1 MNPINFV
8 TRPEMAN
15 YSSADIVLLSFLKS
29 IMYDYT
35 RTTDPMD
42 RALIV
47 TILSSLP
54 RVHKFETQEA
64 SNDANDAN
72 DATQSFFNAHGAA
85 TMQDM
90 MNGAYNPEILKER
103 LDKIVQS
110 FDKLSK
116 GY

>member
-15 YSSADIVLLSFLKS
+15 YSSADMVLLSCLKS
-29 IMYDYT
+29 IMHDYT

-64 SNDANDAN
+64 SNDANDA
-72 DATQSFFNAHGAA
+72 TQAFFNANGAA

-103 LDKIVQS
+103 LDKITKS

>member
-8 TRPEMAN
+8 TRPEMVN
-15 YSSADIVLLSFLKS
+15 YSSADMVLLSFLKS

-64 SNDANDAN
+64 SNDANDATR
-72 DATQSFFNAHGAA
+72 AFFNANGAA

-90 MNGAYNPEILKER
+90 MNGAYNTELLQER
-103 LDKIVQS
+103 LDRIVKS
-110 FDKLSK
+110 FDKLRK

>member
-8 TRPEMAN
+8 TRPEMTN
-15 YSSADIVLLSFLKS
+15 YSSADLVLLSFLKS

-35 RTTDPMD
+35 RITDPMD

-64 SNDANDAN
+64 SNDANN
-72 DATQSFFNAHGAA
+72 ATQDFFQCSWRCHHARY
-85 TMQDM
+85 D
-90 MNGAYNPEILKER
+90 EWRI
-103 LDKIVQS
+103 
-110 FDKLSK
+110 
-116 GY
+116 

>member
-15 YSSADIVLLSFLKS
+15 YSSADLVLLSFLKS
-29 IMYDYT
+29 IIYDYT
-35 RTTDPMD
+35 RITDPMD

-64 SNDANDAN
+64 SNDANN
-72 DATQSFFNAHGAA
+72 ATQDFFNAHGA
-85 TMQDM
+85 
-90 MNGAYNPEILKER
+90 YNTEILQER
-103 LDKIVQS
+103 LNAIVKS

>member
-15 YSSADIVLLSFLKS
+15 YSSADMVLLSFLKS

-64 SNDANDAN
+64 SNDANDA
-72 DATQSFFNAHGAA
+72 F
-85 TMQDM
+85 
-90 MNGAYNPEILKER
+90 NPEILKER
-103 LDKIVQS
+103 LDKIVKS

>member
-8 TRPEMAN
+8 TRPEMTN
-15 YSSADIVLLSFLKS
+15 YSSADIVLLSFIKS
-29 IMYDYT
+29 IMYDYH
-35 RTTDPMD
+35 RITDPMD

-64 SNDANDAN
+64 SLDANN
-72 DATQSFFNAHGAA
+72 ATQDFFNANGAA

-90 MNGAYNPEILKER
+90 MNGAYNTEILKER
-103 LDKIVQS
+103 LNQIVES
-110 FDKLSK
+110 FEKLSK

>member
-1 MNPINFV
+1 M
-8 TRPEMAN
+8 
-15 YSSADIVLLSFLKS
+15 
-29 IMYDYT
+29 
-35 RTTDPMD
+35 
-42 RALIV
+42 ALI
-47 TILSSLP
+47 LSLISIGISLLTLYLGY
-54 RVHKFETQEA
+54 KEYKDQ
-64 SNDANDAN
+64 N

-103 LDKIVQS
+103 LDKIVKS

>member
-8 TRPEMAN
+8 TRPEMVN
-15 YSSADIVLLSFLKS
+15 YSSADILLLSFLKS

-35 RTTDPMD
+35 RMTDPMD

-64 SNDANDAN
+64 SNDANY
-72 DATQSFFNAHGAA
+72 ATQSFFNAYGAA

-90 MNGAYNPEILKER
+90 MNGVYNTEILQER
-103 LDKIVQS
+103 LDQIVKS
-110 FDKLSK
+110 FNKLSK

>member
-8 TRPEMAN
+8 TRPEMTN
-15 YSSADIVLLSFLKS
+15 YSSADLVLLSFLKS

-35 RTTDPMD
+35 RITDPMD

-64 SNDANDAN
+64 SNDANN
-72 DATQSFFNAHGAA
+72 ATQDFFQCSWRCHHARYDEWRIY
-85 TMQDM
+85 T
-90 MNGAYNPEILKER
+90 EILQER
-103 LDKIVQS
+103 LNAIVKS

>member
-54 RVHKFETQEA
+54 HVHKFETQEA
-64 SNDANDAN
+64 SNDANDA
-72 DATQSFFNAHGAA
+72 TQAFFNANGAA
-85 TMQDM
+85 TVQDM
-90 MNGAYNPEILKER
+90 MNGAYNTELLQER
-103 LDKIVQS
+103 LDQIVKS

>member
-64 SNDANDAN
+64 SNDANDA
-72 DATQSFFNAHGAA
+72 TQAFFNANGAA
-85 TMQDM
+85 TVQDM
-90 MNGAYNPEILKER
+90 MNSAYNTELLQER
-103 LDKIVQS
+103 LDRIVKS

>member
-8 TRPEMAN
+8 TRPEMVN
-15 YSSADIVLLSFLKS
+15 YSSADVVLLSFLKS
-29 IMYDYT
+29 IMYDYN
-35 RTTDPMD
+35 RITDPMD

-64 SNDANDAN
+64 SNDANDA
-72 DATQSFFNAHGAA
+72 TQAFFNANGAA

-90 MNGAYNPEILKER
+90 MNGAYNTAILQER
-103 LDKIVQS
+103 LDQIVKS
-110 FDKLSK
+110 FNKLSK

>member
-54 RVHKFETQEA
+54 RVHKFETEEA
-64 SNDANDAN
+64 SNDAN

-103 LDKIVQS
+103 LDKITKS

>member
-54 RVHKFETQEA
+54 RIYKFETQEA
-64 SNDANDAN
+64 SNDANDA
-72 DATQSFFNAHGAA
+72 TQAFFNANGAA

-90 MNGAYNPEILKER
+90 MNGTYNTKLLQER
-103 LDKIVQS
+103 LDRIVES
-110 FDKLSK
+110 FNKLSK

>member
-47 TILSSLP
+47 TFLSSLP

-64 SNDANDAN
+64 SNDANDA
-72 DATQSFFNAHGAA
+72 TQAFFNTNGAA

-90 MNGAYNPEILKER
+90 MNGAYNTELLQER
-103 LDKIVQS
+103 LDRIVKS

>member
-15 YSSADIVLLSFLKS
+15 YSSADIVLLS
-29 IMYDYT
+29 
-35 RTTDPMD
+35 
-42 RALIV
+42 
-47 TILSSLP
+47 ILSSLP

-64 SNDANDAN
+64 SNDANDA
-72 DATQSFFNAHGAA
+72 TQSFFNANGAA

-103 LDKIVQS
+103 LDKIVKS

>member
-29 IMYDYT
+29 IMYDYN

-64 SNDANDAN
+64 SNDA
-72 DATQSFFNAHGAA
+72 TQSFFNANGAA

>member
-15 YSSADIVLLSFLKS
+15 YSSADMVLLSFLKS
-29 IMYDYT
+29 IMHDYT

-47 TILSSLP
+47 TIISSLP
-54 RVHKFETQEA
+54 RVHKFET
-64 SNDANDAN
+64 
-72 DATQSFFNAHGAA
+72 
-85 TMQDM
+85 QDM

-103 LDKIVQS
+103 LDKIVKS
-110 FDKLSK
+110 FEKLSK

>member
-8 TRPEMAN
+8 TRPEMTN
-15 YSSADIVLLSFLKS
+15 YSSTDMVLLSFLKS

-64 SNDANDAN
+64 SNDANDA
-72 DATQSFFNAHGAA
+72 TQSFFNAHGAA

-90 MNGAYNPEILKER
+90 MNGVYNTAILQER
-103 LDKIVQS
+103 LDRIVKS
-110 FDKLSK
+110 FDKLFK

>member
-1 MNPINFV
+1 
-8 TRPEMAN
+8 MAN
-15 YSSADIVLLSFLKS
+15 YSSADMVLLSFLKS

-64 SNDANDAN
+64 SNDANDA
-72 DATQSFFNAHGAA
+72 TQAFFNVNGAA
-85 TMQDM
+85 AMQDM
-90 MNGAYNPEILKER
+90 MNGAYNTELLQER
-103 LDKIVQS
+103 LDRIVKS

>member
-29 IMYDYT
+29 IIYDYT
-35 RTTDPMD
+35 RITDPMD

-64 SNDANDAN
+64 SNDANN
-72 DATQSFFNAHGAA
+72 ATQEFFNAHGAA
-85 TMQDM
+85 IMHDM
-90 MNGAYNPEILKER
+90 MTGVYNTEILQER
-103 LDKIVQS
+103 LNHIVES
-110 FDKLSK
+110 FEKLSK

>member
-8 TRPEMAN
+8 TRPEMTN
-15 YSSADIVLLSFLKS
+15 YSSSDMVLLSFIKS
-29 IMYDYT
+29 IMYDYH
-35 RTTDPMD
+35 RITDPMD

-64 SNDANDAN
+64 SNDANN
-72 DATQSFFNAHGAA
+72 ATQDFFNAHGAA

-90 MNGAYNPEILKER
+90 MNGAYNNELLSER
-103 LDKIVQS
+103 LNEIVKS
-110 FDKLSK
+110 FEKLGR